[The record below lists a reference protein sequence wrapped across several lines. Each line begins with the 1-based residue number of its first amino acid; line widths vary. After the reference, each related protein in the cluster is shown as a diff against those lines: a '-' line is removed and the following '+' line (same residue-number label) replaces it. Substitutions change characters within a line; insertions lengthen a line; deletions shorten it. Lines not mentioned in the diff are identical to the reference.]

1 MQLEGERYQAV
12 SAELEQA
19 RAAAENL
26 NRQRSQ
32 FFSKMSH
39 ELRTPLNAIIGYS
52 EILVE
57 DFEDTPGENRQ
68 QLADLKRINATGR
81 HLLSLV
87 SDVLDVDTVENGH
100 SAVDLETITLGQIL
114 EDVVA
119 ASEPLLA
126 ENGNKLVLDCPIR
139 DDEITDPKKLR
150 QMLINLMN
158 NAAKF
163 TSNGTVTLE
172 LWRERGASED
182 RLHAA
187 GGRLDRRIG
196 QSLGDCGLHQ
206 PMPDLGAT
214 GQDKRIEQT
223 CGHRPRIRTNSA
235 TGRGD

>member
-87 SDVLDVDTVENGH
+87 SDVLDVDTVENGD

-139 DDEITDPKKLR
+139 DDEITTDPKKLR

-172 LWRERGASED
+172 LWRE
-182 RLHAA
+182 
-187 GGRLDRRIG
+187 RRIG